1 MADPDSYNLYRPH
14 PWHGLS
20 PGADPP
26 VLLQAYVEITPF
38 DTVKYEIDKP
48 TGYLRV
54 DRPQRWSSLPPTV
67 YGFVPQTYCGN
78 GVAALTSGGMQ
89 GDEDP
94 LDICVI
100 SERPINHS
108 DILVDARVVGGLVMI
123 DQGKVDD
130 KIIAVFQHD
139 DFWGSARDIG
149 DIPESLVERLQ
160 HYFSTYK
167 LAPGHPSPTYVPGT
181 YGVEHASRV
190 VTAAMQDYQKKYTP
204 VEVTQH

>member
-1 MADPDSYNLYRPH
+1 MAGASFNLFRPH
-14 PWHGLS
+14 PWHGLL
-20 PGADPP
+20 PGSDPP
-26 VLLQAYVEITPF
+26 NLLQAYIEITPF
-38 DTVKYEIDKP
+38 DSVKYEMDKP

-67 YGFVPQTYCGN
+67 YGFVPQTYSGPQ
-78 GVAALTSGGMQ
+78 VAALTEQGMN

-100 SERPINHS
+100 SERPINHT

-139 DFWGSARDIG
+139 DYWGDARDIG

-160 HYFSTYK
+160 HYFLTYK
-167 LAPGHPSPTYVPGT
+167 LAPGRPPPTIVPEI
-181 YGVEHASRV
+181 YGVERARQV
-190 VTAAMQDYQKKYTP
+190 VQAAMRDYIA
-204 VEVTQH
+204 VFRAGSSGRV